1 MPHHT
6 VCRKPTSN
14 PNKCPYP
21 QLIYVHTRQVYHT
34 SVIGFAVQK
43 WPGLTPHLLNLNI
56 QMAHIISFFL
66 LQNTH
71 MHTCTHTHKYIH
83 ILRRLHPQSNGKWK
97 LLDYSVFLC
106 LLKSQMSYKL
116 IFCTPGYHAY
126 VPLTGCHLNGDK
138 LARESSNEMLHT
150 GKISESMDQL

>member
-1 MPHHT
+1 MPI
-6 VCRKPTSN
+6 PTTDLCTHQTSLPYICNWIRSSKVTRFDSTSAQLKHSN
-14 PNKCPYP
+14 GTHSLFFCHK
-21 QLIYVHTRQVYHT
+21 I
-34 SVIGFAVQK
+34 
-43 WPGLTPHLLNLNI
+43 
-56 QMAHIISFFL
+56 HICI
-66 LQNTH
+66 H
-71 MHTCTHTHKYIH
+71 AHTHKYIH

-116 IFCTPGYHAY
+116 IFCNPGYHAY

>member
-1 MPHHT
+1 MPI
-6 VCRKPTSN
+6 PTTDLCTPQTSLPYICNWNRSSKVTRFDSTSAQLKRSN
-14 PNKCPYP
+14 GTHS
-21 QLIYVHTRQVYHT
+21 LF
-34 SVIGFAVQK
+34 FATK
-43 WPGLTPHLLNLNI
+43 YTY
-56 QMAHIISFFL
+56 AY
-66 LQNTH
+66 
-71 MHTCTHTHKYIH
+71 MHTHTNTH

-106 LLKSQMSYKL
+106 LLKSQISYKL
-116 IFCTPGYHAY
+116 IFCNPGYHAY